1 MEEATQGAVA
11 PAPTSSAPVT
21 ESAPQATTD
30 VFSSPQGS
38 EATPA
43 AAGTPAPQG
52 NLINQLY
59 TSEGGLSENYTSLLE
74 ENGLGDLS
82 NTVAK
87 YQSPEG
93 LLKGAAN
100 LISFAGKKVEGVVVP
115 SEGSSDLEI
124 ADYRKAIGVPES
136 ATAYNLQPTDMPEG
150 MDWDEGLA
158 GEWSNVFHDAGLSQE
173 QASQM
178 AQSYSDITSKQLEM
192 ATNQINESAVAEME
206 AQRGEVQKLWGSNY
220 ESNMDAAV
228 NMATTLGFDTENQA
242 DLAALRS
249 PRVLNMLLEKHGSLQ
264 EGHAPRGGT
273 PQASGQ
279 GFREQANA
287 LYGKYPNMAL
297 APPDVR
303 AKYHE
308 LRKLSSM

>member
-1 MEEATQGAVA
+1 MEETTQGAEA

-30 VFSSPQGS
+30 VFSSPQGT
-38 EATPA
+38 EA
-43 AAGTPAPQG
+43 TPAPQG
-52 NLINQLY
+52 NLMNQLY

-74 ENGLGDLS
+74 ENGLGELT

-87 YQSPEG
+87 YKSPEG

-115 SEGSSDLEI
+115 SEGSSEMEI
-124 ADYRKAIGVPES
+124 AEYRKAIGVPES
-136 ATAYNLQPTDMPEG
+136 ATAYDLQPENLPEG
-150 MDWDEGLA
+150 MGWDDGLA
-158 GEWSNVFHDAGLSQE
+158 SEWQGAFHEAGISQE
-173 QASQM
+173 QAQQLSQ
-178 AQSYSDITSKQLEM
+178 AYTDITNKQLES
-192 ATNQINESAVAEME
+192 ATNQMNETSMAEME
-206 AQRGEVQKLWGSNY
+206 AQRGEVQKMWGDKY
-220 ESNMDAAV
+220 DGNMDAAV

-249 PRVLNMLLEKHGSLQ
+249 PRVLNMLLEKHSSLQ

-279 GFREQANA
+279 GFREQANQ